1 MAFNFNNAQSS
12 EMSQST
18 KLFKDGVNYS
28 YLKADERR
36 PLSFRI
42 LPAFEEHTELINCAE
57 NAQNYVPAVS
67 LINGTPT
74 VSDWIFAIKVS
85 RAFIKGSSP
94 IVSRK
99 TLVEFDQDGRLVDQ
113 DDPLTKVQNYCKQYS
128 KSWGYLIQ
136 DVGEWGSK
144 DRQLARLPL
153 IKQEYLMNILTLD
166 DEKPGVKI
174 GVIASA
180 MAIANLVSNRA
191 GFEGIAVRQTTREIS
206 QAEFESNPACVFLY
220 GDITDPNNAPI
231 FKYSKGLSEDGSKKV
246 YKITVSTRVDTNTG
260 RQKVERIPLTL
271 DQMAQRVDLAHPET
285 YINIPTCEEQVR
297 QIVERCNQ
305 FNAEGVHEYDMLR
318 AALPEYASLI
328 PDTPNATGAT
338 GATNVVMTTAQ
349 DFLAEEP
356 TQAVQPTQ
364 TKVAQATQAVQ
375 QVQQV
380 QPTQTKVVKAAPE
393 FVPRATPK
401 FVPKA
406 ASSQPIAQANPEG
419 AGIPGEVN
427 FSEDDWIH
435 KSPAAE

>member
-42 LPAFEEHTELINCAE
+42 LPAFEEHTELINCTE

-99 TLVEFDQDGRLVDQ
+99 TLVEFDQDGRLIDQ
-113 DDPLTKVQNYCKQYS
+113 EDPLTKVQNYCKQYS

-136 DVGEWGSK
+136 NVGEWGSK

-231 FKYSKGLSEDGSKKV
+231 FKYSKGLSEDGGKKV
-246 YKITVSTRVDTNTG
+246 YKITVSTRIDTNTG

-328 PDTPNATGAT
+328 PDTPSNATGTT

-356 TQAVQPTQ
+356 TQATQTIQPTQ
-364 TKVAQATQAVQ
+364 TKVAQATQT
-375 QVQQV
+375 VQQV
-380 QPTQTKVVKAAPE
+380 QPAQTKVVK
-393 FVPRATPK
+393 ATPK

-406 ASSQPIAQANPEG
+406 VSSQPTAQANPEG

-427 FSEDDWIH
+427 FSEDDWMNQYMDGG
-435 KSPAAE
+435 K